1 MPLICLRESESVCAC
16 VHGVYV
22 CVMQPMQYMC
32 ASIASCKDLCKW
44 LQQLYRVDELL
55 SLHQS
60 HELNHLLMYVVAAEG
75 EADVMTGKLRLT
87 LQAAAL
93 IDWTSFVPTSNLT
106 LKKTSDKTRK
116 SSSAPT
122 IQSTIMTLAQSE
134 RLSMCQREQSR
145 CYMMIAGCPGRALS
159 WYVSFIVASRG
170 NSLVF
175 LEKKII
181 YCS

>member
-1 MPLICLRESESVCAC
+1 
-16 VHGVYV
+16 
-22 CVMQPMQYMC
+22 MQPMQYRC

-106 LKKTSDKTRK
+106 LKKNLRQDKKILQRPNNTE
-116 SSSAPT
+116 S
-122 IQSTIMTLAQSE
+122 IMTLAQSE